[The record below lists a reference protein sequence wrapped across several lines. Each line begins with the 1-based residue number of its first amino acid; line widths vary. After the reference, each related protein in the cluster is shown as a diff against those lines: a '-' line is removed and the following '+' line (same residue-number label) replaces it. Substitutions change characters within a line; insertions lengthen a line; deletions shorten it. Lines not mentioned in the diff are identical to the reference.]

1 MSSLTFGPHFDWSLP
16 EDWRDVAGI
25 SEIALSYL
33 HNYLH
38 ADESEEL
45 SLQQL
50 SDVIG
55 AANLILQVPLSLRG
69 SSFLEFNQALQ
80 RSTAP
85 RLKKMQTLVGLWANP
100 IGTAVGLLGF
110 ASHRI
115 EHNEIDFIEIMA
127 RTTREQAVY
136 TQIERCLISNPQQL
150 GDERFEVELGQAVY
164 WFAFQEVEH
173 WEIKQNL
180 RLSPDLAN
188 DAIKRHK
195 QSRKREYENPRFK
208 FDLWVN
214 SPSCKKQVE
223 EMGKMN
229 FYIKKMSKGRK
240 FSKIERAW
248 SEYVKQ
254 IESRHRY
261 VYLYAER
268 SKWERI

>member
-1 MSSLTFGPHFDWSLP
+1 MSPLAFGPLYDWSLP
-16 EDWRDVAGI
+16 ADWREVGGI

-33 HNYLH
+33 HNYVN

-55 AANLILQVPLSLRG
+55 AANLVLQVPLSLRG
-69 SSFLEFNQALQ
+69 SSFSEFNQSLQ

-85 RLKKMQTLVGLWANP
+85 RLKKMKALVGLWANP
-100 IGTAVGLLGF
+100 LGTAVGLLGF
-110 ASHRI
+110 ASQRI
-115 EHNEIDFIEIMA
+115 EHSEIDFIEILA
-127 RTTREQAVY
+127 RTVREQAVI
-136 TQIERCLISNPQQL
+136 TQIDRCLIANPHQL
-150 GDERFEVELGQAVY
+150 GDMKFEIQLGQAVY
-164 WFAFQEVEH
+164 WYAFQEMEH
-173 WEIKQNL
+173 WEMHTNL
-180 RLSPDLAN
+180 KLSPNLAN
-188 DAIKRHK
+188 DAIGRHRE
-195 QSRKREYENPRFK
+195 SRKIEYDNPKFR

-214 SPSCKKQVE
+214 SPSCKKKLE

-248 SEYVKQ
+248 NDYVKE

-261 VYLYAER
+261 VHLYAER
-268 SKWERI
+268 SNWEKI